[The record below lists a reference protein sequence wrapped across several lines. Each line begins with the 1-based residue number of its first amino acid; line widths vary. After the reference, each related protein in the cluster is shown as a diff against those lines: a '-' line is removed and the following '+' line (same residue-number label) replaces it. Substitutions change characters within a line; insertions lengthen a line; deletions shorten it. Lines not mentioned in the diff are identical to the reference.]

1 MSFDIP
7 GYFLDLKTKKY
18 FKITPH
24 GPYSLPELRKRLK
37 RQEEEG
43 KQAAALAVASKR
55 LGANHISSQHLRP
68 AHFSQF
74 LRQRATLGI
83 MDRADSGMRFL
94 LTRLKTRSSVDL
106 HGPSSIYNN
115 MLVAM
120 TTQQTDDYGEMFI
133 SNRCSLQHFGYQ
145 VDPQFSLW
153 KVGQELSDN
162 SDAQSMHVGSR
173 LFDMNGYTCRS
184 IVGTT
189 GGTLWFRAY
198 PVLPPLH
205 KEEVHHMFMQ
215 NGSIRQQQQDRIY
228 ECPGSYAGHCVSLA
242 SQEYKQAKDL
252 FWSSDID
259 DLCNT
264 IVVGGDKKLYRLN
277 NTFQLMQSR
286 KMKSSV
292 FACHI
297 LKSQPDHCWIGLRN
311 GKIYMEDWRCPV
323 TPKDKAKQHDFEQS
337 SSVYKIQTLDH
348 VRTGHE
354 LVTLAMDGSI
364 DVWDARQPTK
374 KRRSR
379 RRSPLYSLKGH
390 VNASSRHLGFDMDT
404 ENQLLMASG
413 SDHRVRIWSLQRRN
427 NTFDPMWTSEKYQA
441 PIPAVKFMTAPS
453 TYPKLQDGW
462 SDLLP
467 GSLLS
472 RKPPGIMLFGTS
484 KESNQ
489 NRSIEWMTSV
499 V

>member
-37 RQEEEG
+37 REEEEER
-43 KQAAALAVASKR
+43 QAAALALASKR
-55 LGANHISSQHLRP
+55 INANHISSQHRKP
-68 AHFSQF
+68 THFSQF
-74 LRQRATLGI
+74 LRQRATLSA
-83 MDRADSGMRFL
+83 MDRMDSGMRFL
-94 LTRLKTRSSVDL
+94 LTRLKTRSSVHL

-120 TTQQTDDYGEMFI
+120 TPHHADDYGEMFI

-153 KVGQELSDN
+153 KVGQELTDN
-162 SDAQSMHVGSR
+162 SDAQSMHVGYR
-173 LFDMNGYTCRS
+173 LFDMNGYPCRS
-184 IVGTT
+184 VIGTT
-189 GGTLWFRAY
+189 GGLLWFRAF

-205 KEEVHHMFMQ
+205 REEVQHMFMQ
-215 NGSIRQQQQDRIY
+215 NGSIRQQGRIY
-228 ECPGSYAGHCVSLA
+228 ECPGSYAGHCISL
-242 SQEYKQAKDL
+242 SLQEYAQAKDL
-252 FWSSDID
+252 FWSSDVD
-259 DLCNT
+259 DQHDT
-264 IVVGGDKKLYRLN
+264 IVVGGDKKIYQLN
-277 NTFQLMQSR
+277 NTFHLKQSR

-297 LKSQPDHCWIGLRN
+297 PKSQPDHCWIGLRN
-311 GKIYMEDWRCPV
+311 GKVHMVDWRSPM
-323 TPKDKAKQHDFEQS
+323 TPRDKASQHDFTQS
-337 SSVYKIQTLDH
+337 SSVYKIQTLDN

-364 DVWDARQPTK
+364 DVWDARQPIK
-374 KRRSR
+374 KRKSKRSG
-379 RRSPLYSLKGH
+379 PLYSLKGH
-390 VNASSRHLGFDMDT
+390 VNASSRHLGFDIDT
-404 ENQLLMASG
+404 ENQLLVAAG
-413 SDHRVRIWSLQRRN
+413 SDHCVRIWSLQRRN
-427 NTFDPMWTSEKYQA
+427 NAFDPMWTSEKYQA
-441 PIPAVKFMTAPS
+441 PIPAVKFMTAAN

-462 SDLLP
+462 SNLVPD
-467 GSLLS
+467 SLLS

-489 NRSIEWMTSV
+489 VRSIEWMTSV
-499 V
+499 K

>member
-24 GPYSLPELRKRLK
+24 GPYSLPELRKRLI
-37 RQEEEG
+37 REEQEER
-43 KQAAALAVASKR
+43 QAAALALASKR
-55 LGANHISSQHLRP
+55 NTTNHISSQHQKP
-68 AHFSQF
+68 THFSQF
-74 LRQRATLGI
+74 LRQRATLGTI
-83 MDRADSGMRFL
+83 DRTDSSLRFL
-94 LTRLKTRSSVDL
+94 LTRLKTRSSVHL
-106 HGPSSIYNN
+106 LGPSSIYNN

-120 TTQQTDDYGEMFI
+120 TANHTDDYGEMFI

-145 VDPQFSLW
+145 VDPQFSVW
-153 KVGQELSDN
+153 KVGQELADN
-162 SDAQSMHVGSR
+162 SDAQSMHLGSR

-184 IVGTT
+184 VVGTT
-189 GGTLWFRAY
+189 GGSLWFRAF

-205 KEEVHHMFMQ
+205 KEEVHGMFMQ
-215 NGSIRQQQQDRIY
+215 NRSIRQEEDRIH
-228 ECPGSYAGHCVSLA
+228 ECPGSCAGHCLSLS
-242 SQEYKQAKDL
+242 SQEYSQAKDL

-259 DLCNT
+259 DQHNT
-264 IVVGGDKKLYRLN
+264 IVVGGDKKIYRLN
-277 NTFQLMQSR
+277 NTFQLTQSR
-286 KMKSSV
+286 KTKSSV

-311 GKIYMEDWRCPV
+311 GKIHMEDWRSPV
-323 TPKDKAKQHDFEQS
+323 LPRDKASQYDFAQS
-337 SSVYKIQTLDH
+337 SSVYKIQTLDS

-374 KRRSR
+374 KRRAR

-390 VNASSRHLGFDMDT
+390 VNASSRHLGFDIDT

-413 SDHRVRIWSLQRRN
+413 SDHCVRIWSLQRRN
-427 NTFDPMWTSEKYQA
+427 NAFDPMWTSEKYQA
-441 PIPAVKFMTAPS
+441 PIPAVKFMTAVS
-453 TYPKLQDGW
+453 KYPKLQDGW
-462 SDLLP
+462 SQLVPD
-467 GSLLS
+467 SLLS
-472 RKPPGIMLFGTS
+472 RKPPGILLFGTS

-489 NRSIEWMTSV
+489 ARSIEWLTSV
-499 V
+499 K